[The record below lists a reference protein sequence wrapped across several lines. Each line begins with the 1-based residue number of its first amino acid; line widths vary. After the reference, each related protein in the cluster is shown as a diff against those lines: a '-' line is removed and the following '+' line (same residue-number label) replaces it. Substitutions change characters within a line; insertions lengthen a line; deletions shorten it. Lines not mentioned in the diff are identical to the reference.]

1 MNLITLTENNHQIEL
16 EPFDAEVARQMK
28 KNNTDLPF
36 TVHGSTLRFAEY
48 TVGSITIGSTQIN
61 ITTRN
66 AAFTLDKVLQMM
78 LYIQG
83 VKSNLGA
90 TELGI
95 GKSGLSGISL
105 IPMLFVRSVKKLTDK
120 GLVGGYRTRF
130 QKDIRVRGQ
139 LLAEDFSPKLFPY
152 HGIPFKEQVY
162 TTDVKQNQVIKAAL
176 KKCLLISDDTTANE
190 IKTLLRF
197 FEQISVLDLDT
208 NLDDKSIF
216 SFSTYN
222 NYYPEAI
229 RLAILVLK
237 DLQLSTSESG
247 IQWSAFLT
255 NSNDLFEKFVRLMTS
270 NTINEKIE
278 KWERPRE
285 FASINYEGLY
295 EYKSFVPDIIIGYS
309 DETGRALAVMDAK
322 NKYFEPDKCS
332 VAGLVE
338 AGDLYELMFYLR
350 QLQTSVGALIYPSS
364 KRHSPIAVNAL
375 DMKDINISLISID
388 LSAPIEEM
396 EENLKEDVLK
406 TVLAHT

>member
-1 MNLITLTENNHQIEL
+1 MKLLTLNENNRQIDL
-16 EPFDAEVARQMK
+16 EPLDAEIARQMK
-28 KNNTDLPF
+28 KKNSGLPF
-36 TVHGSTLRFAEY
+36 SIHGTTLRFDEY

-66 AAFTLDKVLQMM
+66 TAFTLDKVLQMM

-90 TELGI
+90 TELGV

-105 IPMLFVRSVKKLTDK
+105 IPMLFVRSVKKLTEK
-120 GLVGGYRTRF
+120 GLVGGYRSRLE
-130 QKDIRVRGQ
+130 KDIRVRGQ
-139 LLAEDFSPKLFPY
+139 LMAEDFSPKLFPY
-152 HGIPFKEQVY
+152 QGIPFKEQVY

-190 IKTLLRF
+190 IKALLRF
-197 FEQISVLDLDT
+197 FEQISLLDPGT

-216 SFSTYN
+216 NFSAYN
-222 NYYPEAI
+222 DHYPEAI

-237 DLQLSTSESG
+237 DLQLSTNESG

-255 NSNDLFEKFVRLMTS
+255 NSNDLFEKFVRLMAS
-270 NTINEKIE
+270 NTIDEKVE
-278 KWERPRE
+278 KWERPKE
-285 FASINYEGLY
+285 FASINYEGTY
-295 EYKSFVPDIIIGYS
+295 EYKSFVPDIIIGFS
-309 DETGRALAVMDAK
+309 EESGRALAVMDAK
-322 NKYFEPDKCS
+322 NKYFEPSKS
-332 VAGLVE
+332 SAASLVE
-338 AGDLYELMFYLR
+338 VGDLYELMFYLR

-375 DMKDINISLISID
+375 DLKDINISLISID
-388 LSAPIEEM
+388 LSASIEAM
-396 EENLKEDVLK
+396 EANLREDVLK